1 MVKAILF
8 VSIVSLMF
16 ISCTSQSGGGGGNP
30 FLTEFDTPF
39 GVPPFDEIR
48 TDHYLPAFAEG
59 MSQHR
64 AEIDAIVNNSEAA
77 TFENT
82 IEALEY
88 SGELLAKVSN
98 IFYSV
103 NDVMTNEEMQSVAE
117 DVAPDLAKHGD
128 DISLNEALFAKVK
141 SVYDQRDDLDLNT
154 EQSKLLEDTY
164 KGFVR
169 GGANLGPEEKDD
181 FRAINEE
188 LSIMT
193 LKFGDNVLKENN
205 KFKLVI
211 DNEEDLAGLPDAVIT
226 GASETAEELGEAGKW
241 VFTLHK
247 PSLIPFIT
255 YSEKRELREQI
266 YKAYIN
272 RGNNNDELDNK
283 EIASRVSALRYE
295 RARLLGYETHAH
307 FVLEE
312 SMAKVPQNVY
322 DLLDQLWRPA
332 LAKSKTEAREFQAMI
347 DREGGNFKL
356 ESWDWWYYADRVKK
370 EKYALDDSQ
379 LKPYFKLENVI
390 QGAFDVASRLWGIT
404 FKERFDL
411 PKYHEDVKVFE
422 VKEADGSH
430 LAILYTDYFPRS
442 TKRGGAWMNSYRD
455 QYRTQDGTVIYP
467 IITNNGNFSKPT
479 GDEPSLITFE
489 EVSTLFHEFGHAL
502 HGLLSNCTYPSLS
515 GTAVPRDFVE
525 LPSQIMENW
534 AGDPTVMKTYA
545 KHYQTGEPIP
555 DELINKIKNAGTFNQ
570 GFITVEYLAASY
582 LDMDWHTL
590 TESGEQDAMSFED
603 GSLGRI
609 GLIPEIITRYR
620 TPYFSH
626 IFAGGYS
633 SGYYSYIWAE
643 VLDQDA
649 FEAFRENG
657 IFDSATALSF
667 RENILAKGGTEDPM
681 ALYLKFRGSEPKIDG
696 LLKKRGLK

>member
-1 MVKAILF
+1 MMKAILLL
-8 VSIVSLMF
+8 SLMSF
-16 ISCTSQSGGGGGNP
+16 MFVSCTSMSGNP
-30 FLTEFDTPF
+30 FLKEFDTPF
-39 GVPPFDEIR
+39 GVPPFGEIR
-48 TDHYLPAFAEG
+48 TEHYMPAFEEG
-59 MSQHR
+59 MKQHR

-88 SGELLAKVSN
+88 SGELLTSVSN
-98 IFYSV
+98 IFFSV
-103 NDVMTNEEMQSVAE
+103 NGVMTNEAMQNVAQRI
-117 DVAPDLAKHGD
+117 APDLAKHGD
-128 DISLNEALFAKVK
+128 DISLNEALFARVK
-141 SVYDQRDDLDLNT
+141 SVYEQRDELDLNA
-154 EQSKLLEDTY
+154 EQSKLLEDAY

-169 GGANLGPEEKDD
+169 GGANLGPEEKAK
-181 FRAINEE
+181 FREINEE
-188 LSIMT
+188 LSVLT
-193 LKFGDNVLKENN
+193 VKFGDNVLKEDNG
-205 KFKLVI
+205 FKLVI
-211 DNEEDLAGLPDAVIT
+211 DSEEDLAGLPPAVIS
-226 GASETAEELGEAGKW
+226 GAAETAEELGETGKW

-255 YSEKRELREQI
+255 YSEKRDLREKI

-272 RGNNNDELDNK
+272 RGNNDDEFDNK
-283 EIASRVSALRYE
+283 TTASRIAVLRYE
-295 RARLLGYETHAH
+295 RAKLLGYETHAH

-312 SMAKVPQNVY
+312 NMAKVPQNVY
-322 DLLDQLWRPA
+322 DLLNQLWTPA
-332 LAKSKTEAREFQAMI
+332 LAMAKNEAREMQAMI

-356 ESWDWWYYADRVKK
+356 ASWDWWYYADRIKK

-379 LKPYFKLENVI
+379 LKPYFQLENVI
-390 QGAFDVASRLWGIT
+390 QGAFDVATRLWGIT
-404 FKERFDL
+404 FNERFDL

-430 LAILYTDYFPRS
+430 LAILYTDYFPRAS
-442 TKRGGAWMNSYRD
+442 KRGGAWMNSYRD
-455 QYRTQDGTVIYP
+455 QYSTRDGEMIYP

-502 HGLLSNCTYPSLS
+502 HGLLSKCTYPSLS

-545 KHYQTGEPIP
+545 KHYETGEPIP
-555 DELINKIKNAGTFNQ
+555 DELIDKVKNAGHFNQ

-582 LDMDWHTL
+582 LDMDWHTIS
-590 TESGEQDAMSFED
+590 ESAEKDALSFED
-603 GSLGRI
+603 RSLGRI

-620 TPYFSH
+620 TPYFRH

-657 IFDSATALSF
+657 IFDPATALSF
-667 RENILAKGGTEDPM
+667 RKNILEKGGTEDPM
-681 ALYLKFRGSEPKIDG
+681 TLYLKFRGSEPKIDG
-696 LLKKRGLK
+696 LLKKRGLKN